1 MSPLVRRT
9 WSPRGQTPVF
19 YQRTRSHQKVSA
31 IAALC
36 IAPERDHV
44 RLVFRLYPDENIL
57 TRHFTRFLG
66 DLLRTLD
73 GPVQLVWDRLPG
85 HRSRA
90 VQTFIET
97 RDELDAD
104 YLPPYAPELNP
115 VEHLWGHLKTN
126 ALANLAPFEL
136 PTLTHA
142 TRYAARTVQRR
153 DALLR
158 AFIRHAPLPLRL
170 K

>member
-1 MSPLVRRT
+1 MAPLVRRS
-9 WSPRGQTPVF
+9 WSPCGQTPVF

-36 IAPERDHV
+36 VAPERDQV

-66 DLLRTLD
+66 ELLTTLA
-73 GPVQLVWDRLPG
+73 GPIQLVWDRLPG
-85 HRSRA
+85 HRSRT
-90 VQTFIET
+90 VQTFIQNC
-97 RDELDAD
+97 DELHAD

-115 VEHLWGHLKTN
+115 VEYLWGHLKTN
-126 ALANLAPFEL
+126 ALANFAPVEL
-136 PTLTHA
+136 PALTHA
-142 TRYAARTVQRR
+142 TRCAARNTQRR

-158 AFIRHAPLPLRL
+158 AFIHHAPLPLRL